1 MEEYYFS
8 DGEKQFGPFTLGEL
22 KDQKITKDSLIWYE
36 GLDNWIK
43 ANEIENLKTLFKATP
58 PPLQRIQTPKV
69 EIPVIQPP
77 IKSFN
82 DTFKNQPFD
91 VEQEV
96 RNELKSSKQKLD
108 NVAKYILGIFG
119 FIILC
124 FIIYRYG
131 YNSKSDSVIETQQA
145 INQAVE
151 ETKVQTRAETEQSI
165 ANQQQQEANQ
175 EIALQNE
182 RQEIISALNKVKEE
196 VANVCWGGLGG
207 ASDIQIKMNNPT
219 KLSFKYIKVEVSY
232 VKESGELHKIEEVIF
247 YDVIPYSSQLE
258 NAPNSDRGVRLRTK
272 IIDFESSDVPS
283 DLQ

>member
-8 DGEKQFGPFTLGEL
+8 DGENQFGPFTLDEL
-22 KDQKITKDSLIWYE
+22 KNQKITKDSLIWYE

-58 PPLQRIQTPKV
+58 PPLQKIQTPKV
-69 EIPVIQPP
+69 EIPVIPPP
-77 IKSFN
+77 IKSLN
-82 DTFKNQPFD
+82 DTFKSKPF
-91 VEQEV
+91 VEKEIREEV
-96 RNELKSSKQKLD
+96 KASKQKLD

-124 FIIYRYG
+124 FMIYRYG
-131 YNSKSDSVIETQQA
+131 FNSKSDSVIETQQA

-151 ETKVQTRAETEQSI
+151 QTKIQTRAETEQSI
-165 ANQQQQEANQ
+165 ANQQQKEANQ
-175 EIALQNE
+175 EIASENE

-196 VANVCWGGLGG
+196 IANVSWGGFGG

-232 VKESGELHKIEEVIF
+232 VKESGELHKTEEVIF
-247 YDVIPYSSQLE
+247 YDVTPYSSQLE